1 VKHRCPYCEWT
12 EFSPAYWLESSW
24 PGWLGWL
31 VFRRVGK
38 VVVCARCASQFGI
51 SSAVG
56 VYRLSP
62 TPQART
68 AEAAPNGQPPAP
80 QKAPPLIDEDQ
91 ARVWAS

>member
-24 PGWLGWL
+24 IGWLGRV
-31 VFRRVGK
+31 VFRKTGK
-38 VVVCARCASQFGI
+38 VVVCARCASQYAI
-51 SSAVG
+51 SASG
-56 VYRLSP
+56 VYKLALA
-62 TPQART
+62 PQSRA
-68 AEAAPNGQPPAP
+68 AEAAPSGQPPAP